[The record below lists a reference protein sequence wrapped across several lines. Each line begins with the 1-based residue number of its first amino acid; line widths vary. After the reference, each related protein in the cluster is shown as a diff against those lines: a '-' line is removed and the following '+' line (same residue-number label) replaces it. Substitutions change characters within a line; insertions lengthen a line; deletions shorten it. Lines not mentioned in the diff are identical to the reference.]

1 MKVNNA
7 LKVTVVCSQLLLA
20 SSVFAAESKSAD
32 VFYYNLTDSFI
43 ANLDK
48 ILTQEGSEQGINLKK
63 YNAADDAYAQSE
75 TLDIALADKKN
86 TPLLINLVDSSYAG
100 EFLASLPKDTTRQI
114 IFFNRNVS
122 DAVLASYDNAWFVGT
137 SPRESGRYQA
147 EILVSYLKAH
157 PDYDKNKNG
166 VLDLVMLKGEQ
177 THLDAVL
184 RTQEVLK
191 VLNEQ
196 GIKYKVVFSANANWQ
211 FQKGFDF
218 MDQAVSSLTFNNI
231 EAVVCNNDAMAM
243 GAITDLNQYG
253 YNLEDAN
260 KYIPV
265 LGIDAI
271 PEARKAVEEGRML
284 GTVCNDATKLSEVLV
299 TMVKLDTKDSEE
311 ISKAIGLPVLDKRI
325 SIPYHKICNAQ

>member
-1 MKVNNA
+1 MKVKNA

-20 SSVFAAESKSAD
+20 ASAFAAETKSAD
-32 VFYYNLTDSFI
+32 IFYYNLTDSFI
-43 ANLDK
+43 ANLDR
-48 ILTQEGSEQGINLKK
+48 ILTQKGSEQGVDFKK
-63 YNAADDAYAQSE
+63 YNALDDAFAQSE
-75 TLDIALADKKN
+75 TIDIALADKENK
-86 TPLLINLVDSSYAG
+86 PLLINLVDSTYAN
-100 EFLASLPKDTTRQI
+100 ELLTSLPKDSDRQI
-114 IFFNRNVS
+114 IFFNRDIS
-122 DAVLASYDNAWFVGT
+122 DSALASYDNAWFVGA

-147 EILVSYLKAH
+147 DILVSYLKAH

-166 VLDLVMLKGEQ
+166 VLDLVMLKGEE

-253 YNLEDAN
+253 YNLDDAN

-271 PEARKAVEEGRML
+271 PEARQAVKEGRML

-299 TMVKLDTKDSEE
+299 TMVKLGSKDPAE
-311 ISKAIGLPVLDKRI
+311 ISKAIGLPVENKRI

>member
-1 MKVNNA
+1 M
-7 LKVTVVCSQLLLA
+7 
-20 SSVFAAESKSAD
+20 
-32 VFYYNLTDSFI
+32 
-43 ANLDK
+43 
-48 ILTQEGSEQGINLKK
+48 
-63 YNAADDAYAQSE
+63 
-75 TLDIALADKKN
+75 
-86 TPLLINLVDSSYAG
+86 
-100 EFLASLPKDTTRQI
+100 
-114 IFFNRNVS
+114 
-122 DAVLASYDNAWFVGT
+122 
-137 SPRESGRYQA
+137 
-147 EILVSYLKAH
+147 
-157 PDYDKNKNG
+157 
-166 VLDLVMLKGEQ
+166 
-177 THLDAVL
+177 